1 MICPLCNGRKSAP
14 VLACPGARIIDMPCE
29 ACRAT
34 GAVDDQYP
42 EWLERGR
49 ALKRLR
55 MEPRYRDMREAA
67 NLVGVDVVEY
77 SRMERGLS
85 DPTRAERAL
94 EANGA

>member
-1 MICPLCNGRKSAP
+1 MS
-14 VLACPGARIIDMPCE
+14 IIDWGALDRNGMP
-29 ACRAT
+29 AFMA
-34 GAVDDQYP
+34 
-42 EWLERGR
+42 
-49 ALKRLR
+49 ALKALEARV
-55 MEPRYRDMREAA
+55 EAQDHETARDMREAA